1 MKTPV
6 SDTSVQE
13 YVTKISAGI
22 PTGDVF
28 PCRMSDCEFTAAQR
42 EIIKQAR
49 ADLKAAK
56 KNGNGLTAT
65 PIQTKQPAKSI
76 PPTPKGAVFL
86 ETKTTTAKPSTVPE
100 AKPHKG
106 LTKLR
111 KMLYLQSGRCFFCG
125 ELLKEDDASIEHLN
139 PKSRGGPSTEDN
151 EVVCHK
157 SLNQTLG
164 DMDLKS
170 KFSFVLKS
178 AGNFKCPKI

>member
-13 YVTKISAGI
+13 YVAKISAGI

-76 PPTPKGAVFL
+76 PPTSKGTVFP
-86 ETKTTTAKPSTVPE
+86 ETKTTSAKPLAVPE
-100 AKPHKG
+100 AKP
-106 LTKLR
+106 
-111 KMLYLQSGRCFFCG
+111 
-125 ELLKEDDASIEHLN
+125 
-139 PKSRGGPSTEDN
+139 
-151 EVVCHK
+151 
-157 SLNQTLG
+157 
-164 DMDLKS
+164 
-170 KFSFVLKS
+170 
-178 AGNFKCPKI
+178 